1 MTHSCVFL
9 FCVLFIIPRI
19 DVKCDSAPDYD
30 GCKALYAVLEWA

>member
-9 FCVLFIIPRI
+9 FCVLFFIPRI